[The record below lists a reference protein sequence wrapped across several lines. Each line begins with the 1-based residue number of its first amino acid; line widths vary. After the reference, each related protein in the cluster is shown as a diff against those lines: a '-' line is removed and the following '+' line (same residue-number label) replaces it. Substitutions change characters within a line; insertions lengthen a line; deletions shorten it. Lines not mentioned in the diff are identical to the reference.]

1 MPDSGPI
8 KWIPSAVLPKTPMSF
23 ADVGYEEMLSRAR
36 ALKPRLAERAE
47 ACEMLRR
54 LPDETERD
62 LHEAGLFRVAQPRR
76 VGGAELDVGIF
87 VDVCAELAQVCPS
100 TAWNFGNLASHHW
113 MLGYGDPR
121 LQDEIWDV
129 SPDTLIAT
137 SLAFPCGKGVKVDGG
152 WEVTGRWPLSS
163 GVDNSD
169 WNMLGFIVRE
179 REDGPPID
187 HRFALCHRS
196 QYEIIDTWHAVGLA
210 GTGSK
215 DVATTK
221 LYVPDYRTISAWAM
235 NGKPHAGSV
244 VNPGLLWKLPLLALG
259 PYVLSGVM
267 LGCAQGAYEQV
278 VGAARKRNATS
289 TGQPVGLSQAIQIK
303 VAEASVRID
312 TAEMLMRRV
321 CEHAMA
327 VARSGAEVQH
337 ADKLRYRRDAFFSV
351 RLSFE
356 AVNILMNVSGS
367 SGLYLRNAVQRLFRD
382 AHACNAH
389 VMFSTDVQAPL
400 FGAHALG
407 MSGPPPLM

>member
-1 MPDSGPI
+1 
-8 KWIPSAVLPKTPMSF
+8 V
-23 ADVGYEEMLSRAR
+23 
-36 ALKPRLAERAE
+36 LAERAE
-47 ACEMLRR
+47 MCERLRR

-62 LHEAGLFRVAQPRR
+62 LHDAGLFRVVQPAR

-121 LQDEIWDV
+121 IQDEIWDV

-137 SLAFPCGKGVKVDGG
+137 SLAFPSGKGRKVDGG

-179 REDGPPID
+179 RDDGPPVD

-235 NGKPHAGSV
+235 NGKPHAGSG
-244 VNPGLLWKLPLLALG
+244 VNPGPLWKLPMLAIG
-259 PYVLSGVM
+259 PFVLSGVM
-267 LGCAQGAYEQV
+267 LGCAQGAYETV
-278 VGAARKRNATS
+278 VGTARKRNATS
-289 TGQPVGLSQAIQIK
+289 TGQPVGASQAIQIK

-312 TAEMLMRRV
+312 TAEVMMRRV

-327 VARSGAEVQH
+327 VARSGQEPQH

-351 RLSFE
+351 RLCFE

-367 SGLYLRNAVQRLFRD
+367 SGLYLRNSVQRLFRD

-400 FGAHALG
+400 FGSQALG
-407 MSGPPPLM
+407 MSGPPPLL

>member
-8 KWIPSAVLPKTPMSF
+8 QWTPSPVLPKTPMSF
-23 ADVGYEEMLSRAR
+23 ADVGYGEMMSRVR
-36 ALKPRLAERAE
+36 ALKPALAERAE
-47 ACEMLRR
+47 TCERLRR

-62 LHEAGLFRVAQPRR
+62 LHEAGLFRIAQPKR
-76 VGGAELDVGIF
+76 VGGAELDVRIF
-87 VDVCAELAQVCPS
+87 VDAAAEIAKVCPS

-113 MLGYGDPR
+113 MLGYCDPR
-121 LQDEIWDV
+121 IQDEIWDV

-137 SLAFPCGKGVKVDGG
+137 SLAFPCGKGRKVDGG

-179 REDGPPID
+179 RDDGPPVD

-235 NGKPHAGSV
+235 NGKLHAGSA
-244 VNPGLLWKLPLLALG
+244 VNPGPLWRLPLLALG

-267 LGCAQGAYEQV
+267 LGCAQGAYETV

-289 TGQPVGLSQAIQIK
+289 TGQPVGATQAIQIK
-303 VAEASVRID
+303 VAEASARID
-312 TAEMLMRRV
+312 TAEMLMRAV
-321 CEHAMA
+321 CDHAMA
-327 VARSGAEVQH
+327 VARSGQEPQH

-356 AVNILMNVSGS
+356 AVNILMNVAGS
-367 SGLYLRNAVQRLFRD
+367 SGLYLKNSMQRLFRD

-389 VMFSTDVQAPL
+389 VMFSPDVQAPL
-400 FGAHALG
+400 FGAQELG